1 MGLFSMRTPRRFEHK
16 YIYYDERKEKLSKIE
31 EKAKRDLGMLP
42 EEPYNPESIRGKFL
56 ESTTHL
62 KRKMES
68 GGASMSPQVAV
79 VLIVVLLLVLYYL
92 VNGYWFGT

>member
-42 EEPYNPESIRGKFL
+42 EEPYNPESIHGKFL

-62 KRKMES
+62 KRKKES
-68 GGASMSPQVAV
+68 GGTRMSPQIAV
-79 VLIVVLLLVLYYL
+79 VLIVVLLFVLYYL

>member
-1 MGLFSMRTPRRFEHK
+1 MGMFTMRKPRGFHHS
-16 YIYYDERKEKLSKIE
+16 YIYVDERKEKLAKMTE
-31 EKAKRDLGMLP
+31 DAKRDLGMLP

-62 KRKMES
+62 KRKKES
-68 GGASMSPQVAV
+68 GGARMSPQIAV
-79 VLIVVLLLVLYYL
+79 VLIVVLLFVLYYL

>member
-31 EKAKRDLGMLP
+31 EKAKRDLGMLSN
-42 EEPYNPESIRGKFL
+42 ESYNPESIRGKFL

-62 KRKMES
+62 KKKKES
-68 GGASMSPQVAV
+68 GGSSISPQMAV

-92 VNGYWFGT
+92 VNGYWFGV

>member
-1 MGLFSMRTPRRFEHK
+1 M
-16 YIYYDERKEKLSKIE
+16 
-31 EKAKRDLGMLP
+31 GMLP
-42 EEPYNPESIRGKFL
+42 EEPYNPESIRGKFV

-62 KRKMES
+62 KRKKES
-68 GGASMSPQVAV
+68 GGAAMSPQVAV